1 MTRFKAFRIRNSML
15 FSIMVAN
22 MIGVSVVL
30 FLSNRPLWMP
40 EPQFTAL
47 SDRISAIPPKEVV
60 KIINGYF
67 REMEEAIRDHEG
79 LVSQYIGDEIE
90 AVFGAP
96 ISIENHALRA
106 LEAALERKTGAS
118 GNLLRRLK
126 GLLFFK
132 TALPDFSSPRLQ
144 SLQDQAV
151 HLKQVLSGGWRQTGG
166 PHSRNLL

>member
-30 FLSNRPLWMP
+30 FLSDRPLWMP

-79 LVSQYIGDEIE
+79 LV
-90 AVFGAP
+90 
-96 ISIENHALRA
+96 
-106 LEAALERKTGAS
+106 
-118 GNLLRRLK
+118 
-126 GLLFFK
+126 
-132 TALPDFSSPRLQ
+132 LQ
-144 SLQDQAV
+144 
-151 HLKQVLSGGWRQTGG
+151 
-166 PHSRNLL
+166 